1 MLEENR
7 EMENSLRE
15 VTRCVAQ
22 TAGVLAA
29 SGSMAPETYL
39 AAIQSIRALRETWRH
54 HLEIERVLFARM
66 VSRNRISADFLERI
80 TANNQVI
87 KDQLEGIMTAPWPRS
102 SHAGLQSLRTG
113 VGKILTHLRAQ
124 IEREHA
130 LILATAH
137 ARAGTEMSEL
147 VAS

>member
-1 MLEENR
+1 
-7 EMENSLRE
+7 
-15 VTRCVAQ
+15 
-22 TAGVLAA
+22 
-29 SGSMAPETYL
+29 
-39 AAIQSIRALRETWRH
+39 
-54 HLEIERVLFARM
+54 M
-66 VSRNRISADFLERI
+66 VSNNRISADFLERI

-87 KDQLEGIMTAPWPRS
+87 KEELEAVLSAPWPRS

-113 VGKILTHLRAQ
+113 VGKTLTHLRAQ

-137 ARAGTEMSEL
+137 ACAGTEMSEL

>member
-1 MLEENR
+1 MLEENH
-7 EMENSLRE
+7 EMENSLRD
-15 VTRCVAQ
+15 VSKCVAR
-22 TAGVLAA
+22 TTGVLAA
-29 SGSMAPETYL
+29 PGSTAPESYL
-39 AAIQSIRALRETWRH
+39 AAIRAIRALQKAWRL
-54 HLEIERVLFARM
+54 HLEIERDLFPRM
-66 VSRNRISADFLERI
+66 VSNNRISADFLERI

-87 KDQLEGIMTAPWPRS
+87 NEELEAVLSAPWPRS

>member
-15 VTRCVAQ
+15 VSKCAAQ
-22 TAGVLAA
+22 TAGALAA
-29 SGSMAPETYL
+29 SGSPAPESYL
-39 AAIQSIRALRETWRH
+39 AAIRAIRALQKAWRL
-54 HLEIERVLFARM
+54 HLEIERDLFPRM
-66 VSRNRISADFLERI
+66 VSNNQISADFLERI

-87 KDQLEGIMTAPWPRS
+87 KEELEAVLSAPWPRS

-113 VGKILTHLRAQ
+113 VGKTLTHLRAQ

-137 ARAGTEMSEL
+137 ACAGTEMSEL